1 MWKSNGCTLTP
12 TVAARESAKS
22 RQNPLVSR
30 ASPSSRGVSK
40 TPTRA
45 RPVPTTRKQKKK
57 SKPQTQ
63 RTPPPRLPSNRI
75 RRLVARARVAL
86 ARVRRTHANTSSR
99 TPPSSDASRRLF
111 SLRDANTRES
121 IGRSSVP
128 RFVFARAHRRVGVI
142 ETSSSRFPSRTFE
155 SHPSSVVVRRRARA
169 PVPPS
174 PTRMSLNV
182 GICCPCGG
190 ADMSSS
196 SSSSSVGASV
206 PSARAR
212 GREGRSSVC
221 T

>member
-45 RPVPTTRKQKKK
+45 RPVPTTRKQKKNQNHK
-57 SKPQTQ
+57 HSAH
-63 RTPPPRLPSNRI
+63 RPSNRI

-155 SHPSSVVVRRRARA
+155 SHPSSVVVSRRARA